1 MGRVSALVLCIALLV
16 LAPVGTVAAGAAG
29 SGGTTAASV
38 AQSGPNPCVGTVTE
52 EPDRATVLSI
62 QGARGS
68 DKTDAMTVSFAP
80 SGEIVGVH
88 DDSSYGRWWSYDVD
102 RLANGNFLLSVTQ
115 DRHTVIEEVNDTTG
129 EHVSVLDFPDVL
141 DTHDVDLIN
150 GDELLMND
158 MSQDG
163 EDRVLVY
170 NLTREEIVW
179 QYRFANHTDQFPRDA
194 GGEFGGDWTHNNDV
208 EEIRPGVFMV
218 SLKNFNQIVAINRST
233 KEVVWTLG
241 EPGNRDIVNRQH
253 NPDYLVNDA
262 GQPTVIVSDSAND
275 RVAEYTRENGEWNLT
290 WALRGGNLN
299 EPRDADRLPNGNTLV
314 SDRRGDRLLEVTP
327 TGEVVWEV
335 YAPWQPYDAER
346 LGTVDES
353 SGPTMVDEGV
363 TGPQEMTGSASPDE
377 AAKEDCYNYIQNVT
391 STRLVPEDDPGPVT
405 APRIGEEGNDSG
417 NGAGGTDGDGT
428 DSDGESGDGESGAGE
443 TDGGSGDEGILGTT
457 EGDGSSAF
465 GPTALPVLLG
475 LLAIVLGAVAVAS
488 RTRH

>member
-1 MGRVSALVLCIALLV
+1 MGRVSALVLCTAVLV

-29 SGGTTAASV
+29 GGGTAAASV
-38 AQSGPNPCVGTVTE
+38 AQSGPNPCVGTVTD

-88 DDSSYGRWWSYDVD
+88 DDSSYGRWWSYDID
-102 RLANGNFLLSVTQ
+102 RLANGNFLLPTTQ
-115 DRHTVIEEVNDTTG
+115 NRHTVIEEVDDETG
-129 EHVSVLDFPDVL
+129 AHVSVRDFPDVL

-150 GDELLMND
+150 GDELIMND

-179 QYRFANHTDQFPRDA
+179 EYWFANHTDEFPRDA

-218 SLKNFNQIVAINRST
+218 SLKNFNQIVAIDRET
-233 KEVVWTLG
+233 KEVVWKLG
-241 EPGNRDIVNRQH
+241 EPGNDDIVNLQH

-290 WALRGGNLN
+290 WVLRGGNLN

-391 STRLVPEDDPGPVT
+391 SSRLVPEDDPGPVT
-405 APRIGEEGNDSG
+405 APRIGDG
-417 NGAGGTDGDGT
+417 NGTENGTGTDGGDGNGTDGDGANGE
-428 DSDGESGDGESGAGE
+428 DGTESANGE
-443 TDGGSGDEGILGTT
+443 EGILGTT
-457 EGDGSSAF
+457 DDESSAF
-465 GPTALPVLLG
+465 GPTALPVVLG

-488 RTRH
+488 RTRR

>member
-1 MGRVSALVLCIALLV
+1 MGRVSALVLCTAVLV
-16 LAPVGTVAAGAAG
+16 LAPVGTVAGTAG
-29 SGGTTAASV
+29 SGGTTTASV

-68 DKTDAMTVSFAP
+68 DKTDAMLVSFAP
-80 SGEIVGVH
+80 SGEIIGVH

-102 RLANGNFLLSVTQ
+102 RLGSGNFLLSVTQ
-115 DRHTVIEEVNDTTG
+115 NRHTVIEEIDDENG
-129 EHVSVLDFPDVL
+129 AHVSALDFPEVR

-150 GDELLMND
+150 GDELVMND

-170 NLTREEIVW
+170 NLTREEITW
-179 QYRFANHTDQFPRDA
+179 EYWFANHTDQFPRDA

-241 EPGNRDIVNRQH
+241 EPGNSDIVNRQH
-253 NPDYLVNDA
+253 NPDYLINDA

-275 RVAEYTRENGEWNLT
+275 RVAEYTREDGTWNLT
-290 WALRGGNLN
+290 WSLRGGDLN

-391 STRLVPEDDPGPVT
+391 GSRLVPEDDPGPVT
-405 APRIGEEGNDSG
+405 APRMGEDGNVSGNVTDGSDGNGTDSG
-417 NGAGGTDGDGT
+417 SETGTDGT
-428 DSDGESGDGESGAGE
+428 DSPN
-443 TDGGSGDEGILGTT
+443 GDEGILGTT
-457 EGDGSSAF
+457 EGGSSAF
-465 GPTALPVLLG
+465 GPTALSA
-475 LLAIVLGAVAVAS
+475 LLAVLAIALGAAAVAS
-488 RTRH
+488 RVRR

>member
-1 MGRVSALVLCIALLV
+1 MVNLSLPSRTRGNVIRLAVLVLVVALLIPTVVSAFTHT
-16 LAPVGTVAAGAAG
+16 PVGIQPGTIEERPDGRTLISAQGFEERTATSSQKVTRVVSVSPGG
-29 SGGTTAASV
+29 LPQWTFRRSSGV
-38 AQSGPNPCVGTVTE
+38 
-52 EPDRATVLSI
+52 RY
-62 QGARGS
+62 
-68 DKTDAMTVSFAP
+68 F
-80 SGEIVGVH
+80 
-88 DDSSYGRWWSYDVD
+88 YDID
-102 RLANGNFLLSVTQ
+102 PLANG
-115 DRHTVIEEVNDTTG
+115 
-129 EHVSVLDFPDVL
+129 DVL
-141 DTHDVDLIN
+141 ISAGHPNSSFIRYDPDAGERVWTERLDTDDTHDVDLIN
-150 GDELLMND
+150 GDELVIND

-163 EDRVLVY
+163 EDRVFVY
-170 NLTREEIVW
+170 NLTTEEITW
-179 QYRFANHTDQFPRDA
+179 EYWFANHTDQFPRDA

-233 KEVVWTLG
+233 KEVVWKLG
-241 EPGNRDIVNRQH
+241 EPGNSDIVNLQH
-253 NPDYLVNDA
+253 NPDYLINDA

-290 WALRGGNLN
+290 WSLVGGDLN

-405 APRIGEEGNDSG
+405 APRIGEEGTDSG
-417 NGAGGTDGDGT
+417 NGATGTDENGT
-428 DSDGESGDGESGAGE
+428 DSDSGTDASETESANSD
-443 TDGGSGDEGILGTT
+443 DEGILGTT
-457 EGDGSSAF
+457 EGGSSAF
-465 GPTALPVLLG
+465 GPTALPVVLG
-475 LLAIVLGAVAVAS
+475 LLAIALGAAAVAS
-488 RTRH
+488 RTRQ